1 VFFDYSFQILN
12 YFFMKKQLYTSLFVG
27 MGFAALAQIP
37 NAGFEA
43 WQSAPGYEY
52 PTGWGVV
59 AQATNGIA
67 VTCEKSTDRYS
78 GNFAA
83 RLFTRDLGIARVPGL
98 LFTGKLDVATQ
109 SVSGGFAY
117 DQRPARLVGYYKY
130 TPGVGDSCTIF
141 GLLTRTLPVGGRDT
155 VATFFWQGG
164 AAAAYVPF
172 SVPLAYR
179 SNAQPDTALI
189 VIASSKDPAAPALN
203 SSMWVDAL
211 AFEGSVS
218 ALEPTSLLPVL
229 LSPNPASALLRL
241 HIAFEGQL
249 LVQVIDA
256 AGRTVSSQLLYSGE
270 ALPTGHLPA
279 GTYFLAVFDAQR
291 GQPLGHASFQRQ

>member
-1 VFFDYSFQILN
+1 
-12 YFFMKKQLYTSLFVG
+12 MKKQLYTLVLMSV
-27 MGFAALAQIP
+27 GFAALAQIP
-37 NAGFEA
+37 NADFEA

-67 VTCEKSTDRYS
+67 VTCEKSTDRNS

-98 LFTGKLDVATQ
+98 LFTGRLDVATQ

-117 DQRPARLVGYYKY
+117 NQRPARLTGYYKY
-130 TPGVGDSCTIF
+130 TPGMGDSCTVL
-141 GLLTRTLPVGGRDT
+141 GLLTRTLPAGGRDT

-164 AAAAYVPF
+164 AVSAYSPF

-189 VIASSKDPAAPALN
+189 VISSSKDPTAPAVN

-218 ALEPTSLLPVL
+218 ASEPTSLLPVL
-229 LSPNPASALLRL
+229 LSPNPASELLRL
-241 HIAFEGQL
+241 HVAREGL
-249 LVQVIDA
+249 LLAHVSDA
-256 AGRTVSSQLLYSGE
+256 MGRRVGSQLLYSGE
-270 ALPTGHLPA
+270 ALPTGHLPE
-279 GTYFLAVFDAQR
+279 GLYILVVLDAQS
-291 GQPLGHASFQRQ
+291 GQLLGRAAFQRR

>member
-1 VFFDYSFQILN
+1 
-12 YFFMKKQLYTSLFVG
+12 MKKQLYTLLFTAA
-27 MGFAALAQIP
+27 GFAALAQIP
-37 NAGFEA
+37 NADFEA

-117 DQRPARLVGYYKY
+117 NQRPARLAGYYQY
-130 TPGVGDSCTIF
+130 TPGVGDSCTVF
-141 GLLTRTLPVGGRDT
+141 GLLTRTLPGGGRDT

-164 AAAAYVPF
+164 AAAVYMPF
-172 SVPLAYR
+172 SVPLSYR

-189 VIASSKDPAAPALN
+189 VIASSKDPAAPAVN

-218 ALEPTSLLPVL
+218 ASEPTSLLPVL
-229 LSPNPASALLRL
+229 LSPNPTSEFLRL
-241 HIAFEGQL
+241 YMAREGL
-249 LVQVIDA
+249 LFAQVLDVT
-256 AGRTVSSQLLYSGE
+256 GRKVGSHLLYSGE
-270 ALPTGHLPA
+270 TVPTGHLPA
-279 GTYFLAVFDAQR
+279 GLYFLVVLDAQS
-291 GQPLGHASFQRQ
+291 GQLLGRASFQRQ